1 MTMHKSPFS
10 KACLALALTGPIFF
24 PAPALSADVPSK
36 GEGNKSVRAD
46 LNAAADESSCPEESA
61 VTRAGGLVSI
71 APDGTGA
78 TTEQRHCVILSGIR
92 KAAQIGQTIE
102 ISDAANG
109 PISGAGISTA
119 DSGSYALSL
128 VNVRPNWTE
137 SALTGETDG
146 LTIFLRQSKGDT
158 AAILAN
164 VGARMGFAATLES
177 YTFAADDHGR
187 AVRGV
192 RTQLGVV
199 NPRDGGEYGLV
210 LQAEDGDQLSAGLRI
225 ASIKKAGWKNY
236 VEMIDRNGEA
246 VFYVRANDSAIVGHD
261 LLPATDLTN
270 AIGASDKR
278 YAHVHT
284 EILDL
289 SGTVFARLP
298 KCSDGKGAGSI
309 AFVTDV
315 RDRIRNWGQVIST
328 GGGSQK
334 SFVKCDGDK
343 WTAF

>member
-1 MTMHKSPFS
+1 
-10 KACLALALTGPIFF
+10 
-24 PAPALSADVPSK
+24 
-36 GEGNKSVRAD
+36 
-46 LNAAADESSCPEESA
+46 
-61 VTRAGGLVSI
+61 LVSI

-102 ISDAANG
+102 ISDAAAG
-109 PISGAGISTA
+109 PNSGAGISTA

-128 VNVRPNWTE
+128 VNVRPNWAE

-146 LTIFLRQSKGDT
+146 LTIFLRQSQGDT

-164 VGARMGFAATLES
+164 VGVRTGFAATLES
-177 YTFAADDHGR
+177 YTFAADNQGR
-187 AVRGV
+187 AARGV

-246 VFYVRANDSAIVGHD
+246 VFYVRADDSAIVGHD
-261 LLPATDLTN
+261 LLPATDLKN

-278 YAHVHT
+278 YVHVHT

-289 SGTVFARLP
+289 SGTAFARLP
-298 KCSDGKGAGSI
+298 ECNDGKGAGSI

-328 GGGSQK
+328 GGGKQK